1 MDVNH
6 ILVVD
11 TPANATAAEVEQMFN
26 EPYGKGYFL
35 QAVACGLPG
44 SGSRAVF
51 RLRAQRDLLVR
62 KSDGKDGRA
71 RAFIQANAS
80 MTVTALMSRLSAMG
94 IKRGK
99 TWVTEARLAVRGARG
114 GAL

>member
-1 MDVNH
+1 VDVNH

-11 TPANATAAEVEQMFN
+11 TPANATAAEVEQMLN

-71 RAFIQANAS
+71 RAFIQANVS
-80 MTVTALMSRLSAMG
+80 MTVTALMSRLAALG

-99 TWVTEARLAVRGARG
+99 TWVTEARLSVRGARC
-114 GAL
+114 AL